1 MIEARDLALRIG
13 ARNIVDGVS
22 FAIRPGRV
30 TALLGPNGAGKSTLI
45 SLLSGE
51 HRPDGGSVEID
62 GEAMESFDPLALAK
76 RRAVLL
82 QHSSLDFDFT
92 VAEVVA
98 LGRLPFRA
106 TRDAL
111 DDDEACLAARC
122 QSGIEPLWS
131 RLYRTLSGGERQRV
145 QFARALAQIW
155 RRENGVSV
163 RRYLMLD
170 EPTSALDLRHRRLL
184 LESSRRLAGEG
195 IGVLAV
201 LHDLNL
207 AADYADDVVLLDNG
221 RVMAAGEKDQV
232 LTQEN
237 LSACFMT
244 PVEIMTRA
252 DGSKAILA

>member
-1 MIEARDLALRIG
+1 MIEAKDITLRMG
-13 ARNIVDGVS
+13 ARKIVGGVS

-51 HRPDGGSVEID
+51 RRPGGGSVEID
-62 GEAMESFDPLALAK
+62 GETMERFDPLALAK

-82 QHSSLDFDFT
+82 QHSTLDFDFT

-98 LGRLPFRA
+98 LGRLPFGA
-106 TRDAL
+106 TCDAS
-111 DDDEACLAARC
+111 DDEEACLAARRR
-122 QSGIEPLWS
+122 SGIEPLWS
-131 RLYRTLSGGERQRV
+131 RIYRTLSGGERQRV

-155 RRENGVSV
+155 RRGEGGPS
-163 RRYLMLD
+163 RYLLLD
-170 EPTSALDLRHRRLL
+170 EPTSALDLRHRRVL
-184 LESSRRLAGEG
+184 LESSRQLAGEG

-221 RVMAAGEKDQV
+221 RVMATGEKEHV
-232 LTQEN
+232 FTQEN
-237 LSACFMT
+237 LSACFKT
-244 PVEIMTRA
+244 PVEIVRKA

>member
-1 MIEARDLALRIG
+1 MIEAKDVTLRMG
-13 ARNIVDGVS
+13 ARKIVGGVS

-51 HRPDGGSVEID
+51 RRPDGGSVEID
-62 GEAMESFDPLALAK
+62 GETMERFDPLALAR

-82 QHSSLDFDFT
+82 QHSTLDFDFT

-98 LGRLPFRA
+98 LGRLPFGT
-106 TRDAL
+106 TRDAP
-111 DDDEACLAARC
+111 DDEEACLAARRR
-122 QSGIEPLWS
+122 SGIEPLWL
-131 RLYRTLSGGERQRV
+131 RTYRTLSGGERQRV

-155 RRENGVSV
+155 RRGEGGPP
-163 RRYLMLD
+163 RYLLLD
-170 EPTSALDLRHRRLL
+170 EPTSALDLRHRRVL
-184 LESSRRLAGEG
+184 LESSRQLAGEG

-221 RVMAAGEKDQV
+221 RVMATGAKDHV

-237 LSACFMT
+237 LSACFKT
-244 PVEIMTRA
+244 PVEIVRRA

>member
-1 MIEARDLALRIG
+1 MIEAKDIVLRMGTRQI
-13 ARNIVDGVS
+13 IDGVS
-22 FAIRPGRV
+22 FTVRPGRV
-30 TALLGPNGAGKSTLI
+30 TALLGPNGAGKSTMI
-45 SLLSGE
+45 SLFSGE
-51 HRPDGGSVEID
+51 RRPDGGGVEID
-62 GEAMESFDPLALAK
+62 GEKMERFDPLALAR

-98 LGRLPFRA
+98 LGRLPFGT

-111 DDDEACLAARC
+111 DDEEACLAASR
-122 QSGIEPLWS
+122 QSGIEGLRS

-155 RRENGVSV
+155 RRGSETHAS
-163 RRYLMLD
+163 RYLLLD
-170 EPTSALDLRHRRLL
+170 EPTSALDLRHRRVL
-184 LESSRRLAGEG
+184 LESARRLADEG
-195 IGVLAV
+195 VGVLAV

-207 AADYADDVVLLDNG
+207 AADYADDVVLLDHG
-221 RVMAAGEKDQV
+221 RVRVAGGKDDV

-244 PVEIMTRA
+244 PVEIMRKA
-252 DGSKAILA
+252 DGSIAILA

>member
-1 MIEARDLALRIG
+1 MG

-51 HRPDGGSVEID
+51 RRPDGGSVEID
-62 GEAMESFDPLALAK
+62 GETMERFDPLALAR

-98 LGRLPFRA
+98 LGRLPFSA
-106 TRDAL
+106 TRNML
-111 DDDEACLAARC
+111 DDDGACRAACC

-155 RRENGVSV
+155 RRNEGGPRAISCS
-163 RRYLMLD
+163 
-170 EPTSALDLRHRRLL
+170 TSRHRHSISDTAACCSNPRAA
-184 LESSRRLAGEG
+184 SRARGSACSPCCTTSILPP
-195 IGVLAV
+195 IM
-201 LHDLNL
+201 
-207 AADYADDVVLLDNG
+207 
-221 RVMAAGEKDQV
+221 RMTRCFSTMAALMATGE
-232 LTQEN
+232 
-237 LSACFMT
+237 
-244 PVEIMTRA
+244 R
-252 DGSKAILA
+252 G

>member
-1 MIEARDLALRIG
+1 MIEARNIALRIG
-13 ARNIVDGVS
+13 ARKIIDGVS
-22 FAIRPGRV
+22 VAIRPGRV
-30 TALLGPNGAGKSTLI
+30 TALLGPNGAGKSTMI

-51 HRPDGGSVEID
+51 RPPDGGSIEID
-62 GEAMESFDPLALAK
+62 GESMERFDPLALAR

-98 LGRLPFRA
+98 LGRLPFG
-106 TRDAL
+106 TTPDAL
-111 DDDEACLAARC
+111 DDEEACLAARR
-122 QSGIEPLWS
+122 QSGIEALWS

-155 RRENGVSV
+155 RRGGEQQSS
-163 RRYLMLD
+163 RYLLLD
-170 EPTSALDLRHRRLL
+170 EPTSALDLRHRRVL
-184 LESSRRLAGEG
+184 LESARRLAGEG

-207 AADYADDVVLLDNG
+207 AADYADDVVLLERG
-221 RVMAAGEKDQV
+221 RVMMSGEKRDV
-232 LTQEN
+232 LTPEA

-244 PVEIMTRA
+244 PVEIVSKA
-252 DGSKAILA
+252 DGSMAILA